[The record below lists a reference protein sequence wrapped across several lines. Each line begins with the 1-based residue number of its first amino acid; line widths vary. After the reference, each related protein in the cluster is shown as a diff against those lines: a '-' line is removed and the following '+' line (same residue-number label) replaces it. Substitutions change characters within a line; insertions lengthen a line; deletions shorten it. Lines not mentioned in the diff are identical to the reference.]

1 VQKLNERQLLLPMRE
16 RGKVK
21 QLCLSLGYPA
31 LDQIG
36 STGGETL
43 AFQWRFYGSFNG
55 LRTYQQQAVD
65 AYLSSGMS
73 GGGVIV
79 LPCGAGKTV
88 VALAI
93 MQKLGK
99 ATLILTPN
107 ATSAKQWMREILDKT
122 SLTPEEVGEYTAD
135 AKQIRPVTVTTYQM
149 LTHRDGKKASFQH
162 LDRFL
167 ERDFGFVVYDE
178 VHLLPAPV
186 FRLTADLQAKRRLG
200 LTATLVRE
208 DGKES
213 DVYALIGPKVYECA
227 WKELEEEGWISKAV
241 CREIRVLF
249 SMREQ
254 QLYDQADARQKYRL
268 AAENTRKIAL
278 IGEIV
283 KRHPREQILI
293 IGQYLKQL
301 EAVRDCYGFPLI
313 TGTMP
318 QEKREEWYRRFREKE
333 IAVLIVSK
341 VANMAVDLPDASVAI
356 QISGTFGSR
365 QEETQRLGRILRVK
379 EPGKKAHFYHLV
391 TKNTVDQEYAWRRQ
405 CYLAEQGYR
414 YEVVEREEEFQ

>member
-1 VQKLNERQLLLPMRE
+1 
-16 RGKVK
+16 
-21 QLCLSLGYPA
+21 
-31 LDQIG
+31 
-36 STGGETL
+36 
-43 AFQWRFYGSFNG
+43 
-55 LRTYQQQAVD
+55 VD

-99 ATLILTPN
+99 ATLFLTPN

-162 LDRFL
+162 LERFL

-186 FRLTADLQAKRRLG
+186 FRLTADL
-200 LTATLVRE
+200 
-208 DGKES
+208 
-213 DVYALIGPKVYECA
+213 
-227 WKELEEEGWISKAV
+227 
-241 CREIRVLF
+241 
-249 SMREQ
+249 Q

-318 QEKREEWYRRFREKE
+318 QEKREEWYRQFREKE